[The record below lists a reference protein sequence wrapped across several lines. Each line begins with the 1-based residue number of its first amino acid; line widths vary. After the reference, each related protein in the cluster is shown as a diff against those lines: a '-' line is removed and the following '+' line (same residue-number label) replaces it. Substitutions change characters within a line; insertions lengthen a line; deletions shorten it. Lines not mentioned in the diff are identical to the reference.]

1 MTEPGDMSGG
11 GPSTPSP
18 LLPVAIL
25 MGGLATRL
33 RPLTLTIP
41 KALVEVAGRPFVH
54 RQLEYLHDQG
64 IARVVLLTGHLGEQ
78 IEEAVGDGAQFGLSV
93 CYSPDGPTALGT
105 AGALKQ
111 ALPLLGAEF
120 FVLYGDSFLPIG
132 YAPVQAAYLSSGKA
146 ALMTVL
152 ENADRWDKSN
162 AHFEAKPGSGVVTE
176 YNKAAPRPEMRHID
190 YGLSVLS
197 ARALAEVPQGQC
209 VDLAEVYQRLSL
221 GGQLAGFEVT
231 QRFYEI
237 GSHEGLR
244 EAEHYFSLKE
254 NP

>member
-1 MTEPGDMSGG
+1 MSKPGDMGA
-11 GPSTPSP
+11 GPM
-18 LLPVAIL
+18 LPVAIL

-33 RPLTLTIP
+33 RPITLTIP

-54 RQLEYLHDQG
+54 RQLEYLRGQG
-64 IARVVLLTGHLGEQ
+64 VSRVVLLTGHLGEQ
-78 IEEAVGDGAQFGLSV
+78 IEAAVGDGSRFGV
-93 CYSPDGPTALGT
+93 QVRYSPDGPTALGT
-105 AGALKQ
+105 AGALRQ
-111 ALPLLGAEF
+111 ALPLLGPEF
-120 FVLYGDSFLPIG
+120 FVLYGDSFLPID
-132 YAPVQAAYLSSGKA
+132 YAPVQAAFQASGKA

-162 AHFEAKPGSGVVTE
+162 AHFEPGAGGGMVCE
-176 YNKAAPRPEMRHID
+176 YNKAAPRPDMRHID

-197 ARALAEVPQGQC
+197 SRALAEVPPGQC
-209 VDLAEVYQRLSL
+209 VDLAEVYHRLSL

-254 NP
+254 KQ